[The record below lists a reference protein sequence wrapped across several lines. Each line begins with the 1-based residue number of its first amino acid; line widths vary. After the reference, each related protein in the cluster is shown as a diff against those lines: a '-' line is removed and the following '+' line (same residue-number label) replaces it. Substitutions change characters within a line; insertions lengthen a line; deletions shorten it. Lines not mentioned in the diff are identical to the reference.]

1 MEKEKWFSEVGEEA
15 RPTRMNTMI
24 TDEGAVRKEM
34 VLNLERARLDVRKNF
49 YTVRAVKNWNDL
61 PEAVRSQTSINGFKN
76 SYDKWWNTQSLS
88 DEKTSSVTRSMGND
102 E

>member
-1 MEKEKWFSEVGEEA
+1 MTMPYDKWNNVPHCTQTEITGRGPSE
-15 RPTRMNTMI
+15 TS
-24 TDEGAVRKEM
+24 
-34 VLNLERARLDVRKNF
+34 L
-49 YTVRAVKNWNDL
+49 KNWNDL
-61 PEAVRSQTSINGFKN
+61 PEAVRGQTSINGFKN